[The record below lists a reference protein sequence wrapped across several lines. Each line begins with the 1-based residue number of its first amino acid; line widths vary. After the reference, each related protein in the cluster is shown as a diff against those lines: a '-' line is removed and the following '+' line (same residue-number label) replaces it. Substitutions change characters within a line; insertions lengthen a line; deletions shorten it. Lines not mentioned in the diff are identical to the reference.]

1 MKRFFI
7 FALLA
12 FVLGWW
18 LGRRAEKIVYPMRPK
33 ASGGGERK

>member
-18 LGRRAEKIVYPMRPK
+18 LGRRAEKNNLSNEAESLGR
-33 ASGGGERK
+33 R